1 MSGFGTIK
9 QRFDIPPKD
18 ERRHDHW
25 ISTSE
30 QDIFDLR
37 MAGEILNETRR
48 IMGLELLV

>member
-18 ERRHDHW
+18 KRRHDHW

-30 QDIFDLR
+30 QDILDLR

-48 IMGLELLV
+48 ILGFELLV